1 MKPARR
7 THLEELVDV
16 AGLVQVVVRD
26 SLLRLRQ
33 ARADHLAHRRHRLV
47 LVRRSW
53 ARSSCSSCSR
63 SEAGEGGEHVSS
75 EHATLG
81 TGALEGVEVQ
91 RRLAVLQDRLRQRAD
106 EHAVSGLGGSGSS
119 GSRRSRRGR
128 RLSRSRRGSSSRSRS
143 CRGRSSSRSSRC
155 RRGGRSGGRGGVT
168 IDGLLRGAGEGGNVL
183 LVLNHNGD
191 GLADVDV
198 LGTLGHQNLR
208 HIALRVNDK
217 QRHHFLLGGEIERAL
232 IGGDLDVRA
241 ARRSQ
246 T

>member
-33 ARADHLAHRRHRLV
+33 ARADHLAHRRHWLV
-47 LVRRSW
+47 LVRRSR
-53 ARSSCSSCSR
+53 ACSSCSR
-63 SEAGEGGEHVSS
+63 GRSGAGEGGEHVSS

-81 TGALEGVEVQ
+81 TGALEGVKVQ
-91 RRLAVLQDRLRQRAD
+91 RGLAVLQDRLRQRAD

-119 GSRRSRRGR
+119 GSRGSRGSRGSHR
-128 RLSRSRRGSSSRSRS
+128 GRLSRLSR
-143 CRGRSSSRSSRC
+143 SRSSRC
-155 RRGGRSGGRGGVT
+155 RRGGRSGGRDS
-168 IDGLLRGAGEGGNVL
+168 IAINGLLRGAGEGGNVL

-217 QRHHFLLGGEIERAL
+217 QRHHFLLGGEIECAL
-232 IGGDLDVRA
+232 IGVDLDVRV